1 MRIIKDNVIG
11 EEREFFEIVRPDVV
25 GYFYGFFVGFVK
37 DFFFFFNIAFRIFFP
52 CQFSINRNP
61 HLTIWG
67 GLHSLTNSP
76 YRHSILHP

>member
-37 DFFFFFNIAFRIFFP
+37 DFFFFF
-52 CQFSINRNP
+52 
-61 HLTIWG
+61 
-67 GLHSLTNSP
+67 
-76 YRHSILHP
+76 

>member
-37 DFFFFFNIAFRIFFP
+37 DFFFFLILLLGFFFLASFP
-52 CQFSINRNP
+52 
-61 HLTIWG
+61 
-67 GLHSLTNSP
+67 
-76 YRHSILHP
+76 